1 MRDLDIRS
9 MHTPRPE
16 APLAD
21 FAPLAQEI
29 TDSWAVSTVYAA
41 PDWDELSD
49 EGQQWVAALVRETM
63 KRFGGKAPRRVHVS
77 MDTDVRWSVRH
88 FFRAGHRYAGG
99 IVLGFAPTSFSLG
112 AELITGETRGIAL
125 MIGPFW
131 LGFAGASIQED

>member
-1 MRDLDIRS
+1 MLDTRS
-9 MHTPRPE
+9 MHTPKPE
-16 APLAD
+16 APLTD

-29 TDSWAVSTVYAA
+29 NDSPLLMAVYAA
-41 PDWDELSD
+41 PEWGELSD

-77 MDTDVRWSVRH
+77 TDTNVRWSMRH
-88 FFRAGHRYAGG
+88 FFRAGRRHVGG
-99 IVLGFAPTSFSLG
+99 IVLGFAPTVFAFG

-131 LGFAGASIQED
+131 LGFAGAPIQED

>member
-1 MRDLDIRS
+1 MLDIRS
-9 MHTPRPE
+9 MHTPEPE

-21 FAPLAQEI
+21 FMPLAQEI
-29 TDSWAVSTVYAA
+29 NDSAPLMAVYAA
-41 PDWDELSD
+41 PEWDELSD
-49 EGQQWVAALVRETM
+49 EGQQLVAALVRETM

-88 FFRAGHRYAGG
+88 FFRAGRRYAGG
-99 IVLGFAPTSFSLG
+99 IVLGFAPSVFAFG

-131 LGFAGASIQED
+131 LGFAGAPIQED

>member
-1 MRDLDIRS
+1 MTDTRS
-9 MHTPRPE
+9 IHTPKPE

-29 TDSWAVSTVYAA
+29 NDSAPLMAVYSA
-41 PDWDELSD
+41 PEWGELSD

-63 KRFGGKAPRRVHVS
+63 KRFGGKTPRRVHVS
-77 MDTDVRWSVRH
+77 MDTGVSWSARH
-88 FFRAGHRYAGG
+88 FFRAGRRHVGG
-99 IVLGFAPTSFSLG
+99 IVLGFAPTMCAFG

-131 LGFAGASIQED
+131 LGFAGAPIQED